1 MLRSGPGHPAFNMG
15 LDEALLRSV
24 DGRPTLRLYRWHPHG
39 VSLGYFQTASD
50 LPPIA
55 DPHVLV
61 RRITGGGAIFHG
73 DEITFSVT
81 ADAVCLPRQIPASY
95 DLIHDAVVAA
105 LADVGVRVQRR
116 GADTDASPQARPTQP
131 WCFAA
136 TVCEDLLAAD
146 GRKILGSAQRRIRD
160 PKERVLHHGSLVLR
174 APAIN
179 PFCGSVA
186 DTVDPRE
193 VEAELEDALVSRLAA
208 ALSLRPQ
215 PGEPTDA
222 ELADATRL
230 VADRYG
236 CDAFTLRR

>member
-1 MLRSGPGHPAFNMG
+1 MG

-24 DGRPTLRLYRWHPHG
+24 DGPPTLRLYRWQPHG
-39 VSLGYFQTASD
+39 VSLGYFQRAAD
-50 LPPIA
+50 LPRIS
-55 DPHVLV
+55 DDHVLV

-81 ADAVCLPRQIPASY
+81 ADAVCLPREIPASY
-95 DLIHDAVVAA
+95 DLIHDAVRAA
-105 LADVGVRVQRR
+105 LADVGVTVRRR
-116 GADTDASPQARPTQP
+116 GADTESNPEARPSAS
-131 WCFAA
+131 WCFAE

-146 GRKILGSAQRRIRD
+146 GRKVLGSAQRRIRD

-186 DTVDPRE
+186 DTVDPRA
-193 VEAELEDALVSRLAA
+193 VEADLEDAIVTRLAT
-208 ALSLRPQ
+208 ALSLRSQ
-215 PGEPTDA
+215 LGEPTEA

-230 VADRYG
+230 ASDRYG